1 MKILA
6 ITLKDLQQVLRDKRS
21 LLFLIAMP
29 VAFTLFMGFAYRSG
43 STPDTGDS
51 RPVLVWDCAEPSAA
65 AGSLRA
71 LLESDDSI
79 KVVER
84 QDAAQPTPTGTLTVP
99 AAFHLNSDSGQASE
113 SLTLSV
119 DETTSAGQ
127 VLAGAVRNALLR
139 LSSAEEIAA
148 LSGSAGGDSSQ
159 AYSAALDRWQSA
171 GEWVSFEAGS
181 APAAWYGS
189 SPYNQ
194 ASPGILVQFTLFG
207 LVTSGQILMQERKTR
222 TLQRMLSGPLS
233 VWQVAAGHSLA
244 LLALVFGQE
253 MLLVLFGQL
262 ALGVDYARQAAAVL
276 LISLTLGLWIAALG
290 LLIGALA
297 RSDSQVVLFSMI
309 AMFFF
314 AAFGGCL
321 FPLEVSSGLF
331 ATIGGLL
338 PSAWAM
344 TGFQNILIR
353 GLSFSAALQ
362 PALVLSAYAAATFAL
377 AGWVFKKA
385 GE

>member
-43 STPDTGDS
+43 STPDTGDN
-51 RPVLVWDCAEPSAA
+51 RPILVWDCAEPSAA

-71 LLESDDSI
+71 LLESDNSI

-84 QDAAQPTPTGTLTVP
+84 QDAAQSTPAGTLTVP
-99 AAFHLNSDSGQASE
+99 AAFHLNSSQANK

-127 VLAGAVRNALLR
+127 VLAAAVRNALLR
-139 LSSAEEIAA
+139 LASAEEIAA
-148 LSGSAGGDSSQ
+148 LSGSAGGDSAQ

-244 LLALVFGQE
+244 LLALVFAQE

-314 AAFGGCL
+314 AAFGGCW
-321 FPLEVSSGLF
+321 FPLEISSGLF

-344 TGFQNILIR
+344 TGFQNMLIR

-362 PALVLSAYAAATFAL
+362 PALILSAYAAATFAL